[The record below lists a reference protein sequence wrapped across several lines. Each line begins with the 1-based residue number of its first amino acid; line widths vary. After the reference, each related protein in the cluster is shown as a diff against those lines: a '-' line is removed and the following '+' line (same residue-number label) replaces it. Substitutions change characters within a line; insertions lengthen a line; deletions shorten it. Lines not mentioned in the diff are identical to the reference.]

1 MCISHFLI
9 NNNVNVCECIC
20 TPAFTDC
27 FHIAIQVGSAG
38 RSEKIR
44 TYNMRDDRV
53 TDHRINENMY
63 GVSRLLDGGRELD
76 ALIDMVQME
85 ARYER
90 LMEQLHT
97 QEDAKTSSVAD
108 TTSS

>member
-1 MCISHFLI
+1 MYK
-9 NNNVNVCECIC
+9 CIC
-20 TPAFTDC
+20 TPGLTDY
-27 FHIAIQVGSAG
+27 FDIAMQVGSAG

-76 ALIDMVQME
+76 ELIDMVQME

-90 LMEQLHT
+90 LMEQLQA
-97 QEDAKTSSVAD
+97 QEDARTSSAAD